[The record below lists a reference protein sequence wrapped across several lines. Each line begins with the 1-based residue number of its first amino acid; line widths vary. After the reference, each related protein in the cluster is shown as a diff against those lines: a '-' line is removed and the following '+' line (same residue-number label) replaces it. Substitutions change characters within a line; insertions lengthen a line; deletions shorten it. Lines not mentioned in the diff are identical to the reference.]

1 MIDMTAIALRRDIR
15 AAVASGRT
23 LSAIEQDI
31 LGNVPLPADS
41 RDALWLYAWSLTW
54 HRDRGRPRHG

>member
-1 MIDMTAIALRRDIR
+1 MSDMTAIALRRDIR

-31 LGNVPLPADS
+31 LGHVPLPADS

-54 HRDRGRPRHG
+54 HRDRGRPLRG

>member
-1 MIDMTAIALRRDIR
+1 MLDMTAIAIRRDIR
-15 AAVASGRT
+15 AAVARGRS

-31 LGNVPLPADS
+31 LGDVPLPLDS

-54 HRDRGRPRHG
+54 HRDRGRPRRG